1 MLLAMD
7 FRRQARVC
15 ARLAEECDDRRLA
28 ERLKRMA
35 SDLLAKADD
44 FEEFP
49 GDRASHED
57 RKRLVFSCYR
67 RATGHRRAS
76 TKRTPKTDIEQW
88 SILAEDLD
96 EGSFLRHT
104 PSFHDDQQ

>member
-15 ARLAEECDDRRLA
+15 VRLAEECDDLRLA
-28 ERLKRMA
+28 ERLRRMA

-49 GDRASHED
+49 ADRAGHKD
-57 RKRLVFSCYR
+57 RKRLVLS
-67 RATGHRRAS
+67 
-76 TKRTPKTDIEQW
+76 
-88 SILAEDLD
+88 
-96 EGSFLRHT
+96 
-104 PSFHDDQQ
+104 

>member
-28 ERLKRMA
+28 ERLRRMA

-44 FEEFP
+44 FEAVP
-49 GDRASHED
+49 GHQSVACGDHE
-57 RKRLVFSCYR
+57 KLLLS
-67 RATGHRRAS
+67 
-76 TKRTPKTDIEQW
+76 
-88 SILAEDLD
+88 
-96 EGSFLRHT
+96 
-104 PSFHDDQQ
+104 